1 MCTLAVKT
9 DLETLVGRLLKE
21 SALGVILESVGQEE
35 KEVLADLYLTDF
47 VRMVYKP
54 RSDDP
59 QMELEVFELL
69 TRSP

>member
-1 MCTLAVKT
+1 MKT

-21 SALGVILESVGQEE
+21 SALCVILESVGDKE

-47 VRMVYKP
+47 VHMVYKP
-54 RSDDP
+54 RSDNP